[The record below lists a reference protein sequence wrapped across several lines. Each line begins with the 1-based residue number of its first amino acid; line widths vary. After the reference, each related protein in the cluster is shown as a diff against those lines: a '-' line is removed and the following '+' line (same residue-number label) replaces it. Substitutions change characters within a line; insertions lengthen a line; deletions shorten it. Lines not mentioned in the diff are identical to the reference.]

1 MVGTTLLCTDTIER
15 ASVGIRIKVL
25 HLKSSLVVSAAGRAR
40 VSRKRSGQV
49 ARCTTQEQA
58 ETRYT
63 ENDVY
68 CSLRRGLG
76 SFFAAK
82 IFILS

>member
-1 MVGTTLLCTDTIER
+1 MVGTTLLCTDRIER

-25 HLKSSLVVSAAGRAR
+25 RLKSLLVSVACRRR
-40 VSRKRSGQV
+40 VSRKRSEQV
-49 ARCTTQEQA
+49 ARCMTQEQA